1 MTLGKLEIA
10 EEREIIAVSILR
22 SLIREI
28 MILANCAEDISEVV
42 SEHLVGSNLAGVES
56 HGVMRVMQYVQQ
68 FESGYMC
75 AAGRPALAR
84 KSNGAWFVDG
94 KRGIGIPAMK
104 MAVEQGCQI
113 AKETGVSAVALTNC
127 GHTGRLGAYAELG
140 AQSDCLTIIIGG
152 GNRKEWPM
160 VAPFGGKKAILPT
173 NPYAFGIPGGDRGP
187 VVMDFATA
195 KIAGGWIYAAKSAGA
210 FLPSGAVIDSRGCP
224 TTDPDDYFDG
234 GAILPFGGPK
244 GYGLALVAELIG
256 EAMLG
261 PVTAEMNWFV
271 ICVDISGYNCPQRY
285 RAVAEEILAEIR
297 ACPPASPCERV
308 EIPGEREREH
318 HDRTEQVGV
327 ALPPKTWM
335 QMNAL
340 AARLRTTRTGKELD
354 G

>member
-173 NPYAFGIPGGDRGP
+173 NPYAFGILAPLRNVLKQKGYDFLWYLSEKLYSEFPFTEEVHTSDINILKEYNSDAILVPGNEVPYFLRGLKVQVFHGLAGEKKGHFRIRHYFDLYLTQGP
-187 VVMDFATA
+187 YFTNRFIELSKKHKISRERVRQIETRAFEKLQVVM
-195 KIAGGWIYAAKSAGA
+195 K
-210 FLPSGAVIDSRGCP
+210 
-224 TTDPDDYFDG
+224 
-234 GAILPFGGPK
+234 
-244 GYGLALVAELIG
+244 
-256 EAMLG
+256 
-261 PVTAEMNWFV
+261 NW
-271 ICVDISGYNCPQRY
+271 
-285 RAVAEEILAEIR
+285 
-297 ACPPASPCERV
+297 
-308 EIPGEREREH
+308 
-318 HDRTEQVGV
+318 
-327 ALPPKTWM
+327 
-335 QMNAL
+335 
-340 AARLRTTRTGKELD
+340 KELSSSEP
-354 G
+354 GKL